1 MKKKFLAFVMAFCL
15 AAGITGQIPAYAAE
29 TAAEE
34 EAIKTAVEKE
44 FNTDYSITWESNAE
58 QCWNKIILKESGIV
72 ELNFTKPENKTLGI
86 IAMDVFVYDEKG
98 NCFSK
103 TRDEEKDTV
112 EGSVYIGLDKGTYYI
127 MFAPRYASYVHE
139 KVSSYKFLFNANANC
154 EKESNN
160 RKADATAMKVDTVY
174 TGYLGG
180 GFSNIYDY
188 EDEEDVYKIKLNK
201 GQVYKFT
208 YGNKQGST
216 IIKLLGKNTDFY
228 SKWPSIEA
236 KNFCVSPDETFIAP
250 YTGTYYVQIY
260 NYGNK
265 QYKYTVKVSNVTPK
279 TTSLTSLKAGN
290 DAFTAKWKKSSCSGY
305 QIQYST
311 SKSFKNA
318 KTVSVSKSK
327 VSTTIKKLS
336 SNKKYYVRIRT
347 YRKAGKKKAY
357 SSWSKA
363 KTVTTK

>member
-1 MKKKFLAFVMAFCL
+1 
-15 AAGITGQIPAYAAE
+15 
-29 TAAEE
+29 
-34 EAIKTAVEKE
+34 
-44 FNTDYSITWESNAE
+44 
-58 QCWNKIILKESGIV
+58 
-72 ELNFTKPENKTLGI
+72 
-86 IAMDVFVYDEKG
+86 MDIFVYDEKG

-103 TRDEEKDTV
+103 IREEEGAV

-127 MFAPRYASYVHE
+127 MFAPRYASYVHG

-154 EKESNN
+154 KKEPNN
-160 RKADATAMKVDTVY
+160 RKADATAMKVDTAY

-180 GFSNIYDY
+180 GFSNISDY
-188 EDEEDVYKIKLNK
+188 KDGEDDYKIQLKK

-208 YGNKQGST
+208 FEKKEGTT
-216 IIKLLGKNTDFY
+216 IVKLLGKNTDFD
-228 SKWPSIEA
+228 SNWPSVEA

-250 YTGTYYVQIY
+250 YTGTYYVKIY

-265 QYKYTVKVSNVTPK
+265 QYKYTVKISNVTPK
-279 TTSLTSLKAGN
+279 ATSLTSLKAGN

-347 YRKAGKKKAY
+347 YRKVEKKKAY